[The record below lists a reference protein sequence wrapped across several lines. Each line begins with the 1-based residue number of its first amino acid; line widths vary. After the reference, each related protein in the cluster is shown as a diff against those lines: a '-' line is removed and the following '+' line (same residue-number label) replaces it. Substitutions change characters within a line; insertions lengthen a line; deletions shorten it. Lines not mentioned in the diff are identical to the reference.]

1 MQEVNVNL
9 ILRTNTTSFNRCI
22 TRFISRHL
30 LCQVRVDSVYMSGD
44 NYLTQKKTT
53 TEKEYIIICSIFT
66 ECFAQLDYFNISR

>member
-30 LCQVRVDSVYMSGD
+30 LCQVCVDSVYMSGN
-44 NYLTQKKTT
+44 NYLKQKTT
-53 TEKEYIIICSIFT
+53 TKEKEYLIICSILT
-66 ECFAQLDYFNISR
+66 ECFA